1 MSQENQFF
9 NDDNTLSNEDNNNNN
24 NNKEETVG
32 FENSDTV
39 YFGENDNGENM
50 NGDKNNDF
58 SNDPKPKK
66 DKAKKSI
73 SIRNFVIAIIAV
85 ILATVM
91 LTYSIC
97 NSIFQSMYAKA
108 YLDANQNSHLNGNI
122 SAGAISEFDI
132 VSRII
137 QEAEYHDVDPEK
149 MMAAAIK
156 AYVEETG
163 DIYAAYYTEE
173 ELNSLNK
180 DTAGKMVGIGVKIIN
195 DKMTYNGEEIWG
207 LNTVNIMLNSTAE
220 EIGMKV
226 GDFVFRIYVND
237 KTYNIKDI
245 GYDEAL
251 NLLLGEAGTKAKFTA
266 LRKSGDAYE
275 EITFEPTRREITTT
289 SVYYHVAKDLD
300 PNGKI
305 GIVKIEEFDYTTPT
319 QFTAAIDTMKAS
331 GCEKFI
337 IDVRNNLGGLADS
350 LHAVLSYF
358 LNEGDVY
365 VRIKDKNGEITSDK
379 IAPVSKFSGDLAGC
393 NVTKEEIGKYKGLDI
408 VVISNELTVSA
419 AELFVAT
426 VKDYKLGKV
435 VGTKTYGKGTLQST
449 YDLEAYGLYLFGV
462 PNLKGAVKI
471 TTGAYMSAF
480 SDNYDKI
487 GIEPDVNQPL
497 TLTEEEQKQ
506 YTIYTIPDNLDDQLV
521 EAIKHFKSN

>member
-1 MSQENQFF
+1 MESIYFTSEERKQITLLYKRLFRLSGDTLQK
-9 NDDNTLSNEDNNNNN
+9 DDCRKL
-24 NNKEETVG
+24 
-32 FENSDTV
+32 
-39 YFGENDNGENM
+39 
-50 NGDKNNDF
+50 
-58 SNDPKPKK
+58 K
-66 DKAKKSI
+66 DC
-73 SIRNFVIAIIAV
+73 
-85 ILATVM
+85 L
-91 LTYSIC
+91 
-97 NSIFQSMYAKA
+97 
-108 YLDANQNSHLNGNI
+108 
-122 SAGAISEFDI
+122 
-132 VSRII
+132 
-137 QEAEYHDVDPEK
+137 
-149 MMAAAIK
+149 IK
-156 AYVEETG
+156 AYP
-163 DIYAAYYTEE
+163 
-173 ELNSLNK
+173 
-180 DTAGKMVGIGVKIIN
+180 
-195 DKMTYNGEEIWG
+195 NGEIPRNCFG
-207 LNTVNIMLNSTAE
+207 MNSVIKSLQTSIIIAE

-226 GDFVFRIYVND
+226 GDFVFRIYVDD

>member
-9 NDDNTLSNEDNNNNN
+9 NDDNTLNSEENNNQKKNI
-24 NNKEETVG
+24 ES
-32 FENSDTV
+32 ENSDTV
-39 YFGENDNGENM
+39 YFGENDNSENT
-50 NGDKNNDF
+50 NGDGNNGF
-58 SNDPKPKK
+58 SNNSNPKTEKPKK
-66 DKAKKSI
+66 KI
-73 SIRNFVIAIIAV
+73 SIKNFVIAIIAA

-122 SAGAISEFDI
+122 SMGQISELDI
-132 VSRII
+132 ISRII
-137 QEAEYHDVDPEK
+137 QEVEYHDVDQEK
-149 MMAAAIK
+149 MMTAAIK
-156 AYVEETG
+156 AYVEATG
-163 DIYAAYYTEE
+163 DIFAAYYTEE
-173 ELNSLNK
+173 ELNQSN
-180 DTAGKMVGIGVKIIN
+180 DDSVGKMVGIGVKIIN

-207 LNTVNIMLNSTAE
+207 LNTVNIMLNSPAE

-237 KTYNIKDI
+237 KAYNIKDI

-251 NLLLGEAGTKAKFTA
+251 DLLLGEAGTKAKFTA
-266 LRKSGDAYE
+266 LRKNGDAYE

-319 QFTAAIDTMKAS
+319 QFTTAIDTMKAS

-337 IDVRNNLGGLADS
+337 IDVRNNLGGLGDS
-350 LHAVLSYF
+350 IHAVLSYF

-365 VRIKDKNGEITSDK
+365 VRIKDKNGEITSEK
-379 IAPVSKFSGDLAGC
+379 IAPVSNFSGDQAGC
-393 NVTKEEIGKYKGLDI
+393 NVKKEEIGKYKGLDI
-408 VVISNELTVSA
+408 VVVSNELTVSA
-419 AELFVAT
+419 AELFVAN
-426 VKDYKLGKV
+426 VKDYKLGTV
-435 VGTKTYGKGTLQST
+435 VGTKTFGKGTMQVT
-449 YDLEAYGLYLFGV
+449 YDLEQYGLYLFGV
-462 PNLKGAVKI
+462 PNLKGALQV
-471 TTGAYMSAF
+471 TAGAYMSAF